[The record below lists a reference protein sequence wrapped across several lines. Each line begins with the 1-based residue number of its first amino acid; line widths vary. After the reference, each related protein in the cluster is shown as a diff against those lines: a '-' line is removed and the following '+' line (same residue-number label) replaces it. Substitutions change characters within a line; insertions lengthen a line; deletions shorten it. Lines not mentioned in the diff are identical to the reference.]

1 MTREEFDIKIHEL
14 LEAQIK
20 ANSIAEELSKAE
32 EFTTRDAFD
41 ILEYINEDAIDK
53 FKRKN
58 EKASLANLNNY
69 WCDIEDDL
77 EDEDDFDE
85 TESDEDRDDS

>member
-1 MTREEFDIKIHEL
+1 MTREEFDIKIQEL
-14 LEAQIK
+14 LEAQLA

-41 ILEYINEDAIDK
+41 ILEYINETAIGD
-53 FKRKN
+53 FKKKN
-58 EKASLANLNNY
+58 EKASLDNLKSY
-69 WCDIEDDL
+69 WGDIEDDL